1 MRCFLALGIVGAYNI
16 HSLFSTCAMHRT
28 ANPHS
33 AGWSSLVA
41 RRAHNPKVV
50 GSNPAP
56 ATKIKSLTCENG
68 QGFFIAG
75 EFGGNVLGMSRGLRC
90 YAAPAGGIG
99 NPTRVAATG
108 P

>member
-1 MRCFLALGIVGAYNI
+1 MGTRLTRTCWAL
-16 HSLFSTCAMHRT
+16 
-28 ANPHS
+28 HS

-75 EFGGNVLGMSRGLRC
+75 EFFGPKSLPRGPFSGPLEGVREPSESRF
-90 YAAPAGGIG
+90 P
-99 NPTRVAATG
+99 G
-108 P
+108 PFYLPER

>member
-1 MRCFLALGIVGAYNI
+1 MRTMCVVLQESRLYNE
-16 HSLFSTCAMHRT
+16 HSLLEERMAYEAVYTY
-28 ANPHS
+28 S

-75 EFGGNVLGMSRGLRC
+75 EFSDRKSLPLRPFW
-90 YAAPAGGIG
+90 AQISSLPI
-99 NPTRVAATG
+99 RV
-108 P
+108 

>member
-1 MRCFLALGIVGAYNI
+1 MLITRVAALKTEYGI
-16 HSLFSTCAMHRT
+16 
-28 ANPHS
+28 PHI

-75 EFGGNVLGMSRGLRC
+75 EFFGPKKFTPQPVFKPSERGLEAVGKPVSR
-90 YAAPAGGIG
+90 PLLSF
-99 NPTRVAATG
+99 
-108 P
+108 

>member
-1 MRCFLALGIVGAYNI
+1 MLITRVAALKTEYGI
-16 HSLFSTCAMHRT
+16 
-28 ANPHS
+28 PHI

-75 EFGGNVLGMSRGLRC
+75 EFFGPKSLPRGLFSGPLEGVWEPSENRFPGPF
-90 YAAPAGGIG
+90 YLSAG
-99 NPTRVAATG
+99 
-108 P
+108 